1 MRVAGIPLGVG
12 GQSSSSNW
20 NITSTHAFAKTNVVD
35 REMLLTS
42 SFSAGGTGNE
52 EWLTTIENRA
62 FPSNSN
68 IRFRITGNNAITYNP
83 MVSGVSHLIRA
94 RCYNSS
100 DVFLGYVG
108 FGYTFSHTG
117 TQKYGVYVIRDV
129 GGYSYSEQ
137 STGLNVPVFN
147 SSDIFELSVD
157 VASKNWAVTKGLSSV
172 DGDAILGQLPPNT
185 AYIKY
190 QIVILIGELVTGTAE
205 IQICPDA

>member
-12 GQSSSSNW
+12 QSSNW
-20 NITSTHAFAKTNVVD
+20 NINSTNAFEKNNVVD

-42 SFSAGGTGNE
+42 SFLTGGLNE
-52 EWLTTIENRA
+52 EWLTAIENRTFSSYSNLRFNITA
-62 FPSNSN
+62 NNVITHNPSANGL
-68 IRFRITGNNAITYNP
+68 T
-83 MVSGVSHLIRA
+83 HLIKA
-94 RCYNSS
+94 LCYNSS
-100 DVFLGYVG
+100 DEFLGYVG
-108 FGYTFSHTG
+108 FGYTLSYTG

-137 STGLNVPVFN
+137 SSGLNVPVFN

-157 VASKNWAVTKGLSSV
+157 VVSKNWAVTKELSSI

-190 QIVILIGELVTGTAE
+190 QIVFFIGWNVGGTAE

>member
-12 GQSSSSNW
+12 GQSLSSNW
-20 NITSTHAFAKTNVVD
+20 NINSTHAFTKTNVVD

-42 SFSAGGTGNE
+42 SFLTSGLDE
-52 EWLTTIENRA
+52 EWLTAIENRT
-62 FPSNSN
+62 FSSYSNL
-68 IRFRITGNNAITYNP
+68 RVRITGNNVITYNP
-83 MVSGVSHLIRA
+83 LSNGVSHLIKA

-100 DVFLGYVG
+100 DEFLGYVG
-108 FGYTFSHTG
+108 FGYTFSYTG

-157 VASKNWAVTKGLSSV
+157 VVSKNWAVTKGLSSV
-172 DGDAILGQLPPNT
+172 DGDATIGQLPPNT
-185 AYIKY
+185 AYVKY
-190 QIVILIGELVTGTAE
+190 QIVFFIGWNTGGTIE

>member
-12 GQSSSSNW
+12 QSSSSNW
-20 NITSTHAFAKTNVVD
+20 DINSTHAFAKTNVVD

-42 SFSAGGTGNE
+42 SFSASGSNE

-83 MVSGVSHLIRA
+83 MVNGLSHLIRA

-108 FGYTFSHTG
+108 FGYTLSYTG
-117 TQKYGVYVIRDV
+117 TQKYGVYVLRDV
-129 GGYSYSEQ
+129 GGYIYSEQ
-137 STGLNVPVFN
+137 SSSLNVSVFN

-157 VASKNWAVTKGLSSV
+157 VASKNWMVTKGLSSV
-172 DGDAILGQLPPNT
+172 DGDAVLGQLPQNT
-185 AYIKY
+185 AYVKY
-190 QIVILIGELVTGTAE
+190 QIVFFIGQYAGGTAE
-205 IQICPDA
+205 IQICSDV